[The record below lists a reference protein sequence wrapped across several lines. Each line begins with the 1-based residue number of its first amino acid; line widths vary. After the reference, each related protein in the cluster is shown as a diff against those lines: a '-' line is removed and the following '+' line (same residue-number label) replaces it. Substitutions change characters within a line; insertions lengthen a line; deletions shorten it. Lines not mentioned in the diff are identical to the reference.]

1 MPEKMFIAE
10 RSDGAVINLHNS
22 AELAALNSLNPIPRD
37 RAWMQLYLLRE
48 WGFDPRL
55 NEGRRSPERQAQLYP
70 EGKSK
75 TLHSKH
81 LTGDAW
87 DIVDHLLGWDC
98 TDEFKRAVGRAA
110 RIVGAV
116 SGIQWKSFGS
126 FGDFAHSQWANGK
139 IVG

>member
-37 RAWMQLYLLRE
+37 RAWMQLYLLRD
-48 WGFDPRL
+48 WGMNPRL
-55 NEGRRSPERQAQLYP
+55 NEGRRSPERQAKLFA
-70 EGKSK
+70 EGKSQVK
-75 TLHSKH
+75 HSRH
-81 LTGDAW
+81 EDGDAW
-87 DIVDHLLGWDC
+87 DICDHELGWNASK
-98 TDEFKRAVGRAA
+98 EFWRAVGRAA

-116 SGIQWKSFGS
+116 WGGSWKSFP
-126 FGDFAHSQWANGK
+126 DPAHTEWQQGK